1 MPVISGFET
10 LPPEHRAWLIREWRR
25 TGYGDN
31 ARLAGLLGERLRV
44 DDPAAEAPAASTL
57 HRWARVEKAR
67 AGRIRYT
74 AELRAA
80 TIAALPEDDPD
91 LNAKVGAYMEGRLV
105 EALEDLDTLADLD
118 PLERLA
124 ALTDAHKA
132 TTARRRVTIA
142 QDQAD
147 LARQKFDAEQAI
159 RADEKAKA
167 LAAATQA
174 GRGEGVSP
182 AAIDAIRAAIM
193 GELA

>member
-1 MPVISGFET
+1 MPVVSGFET
-10 LPPEHRAWLIREWRR
+10 LPAEHRAWLIREWRR
-25 TGYGDN
+25 AGYGDN
-31 ARLAGLLGERLRV
+31 ERLARALGERLRA
-44 DDPAAEAPAASTL
+44 DDPAATDPAASTL
-57 HRWARVEKAR
+57 YRWARAEKAR

-105 EALEDLDTLADLD
+105 EALEDLDALADLD

-147 LARQKFDAEQAI
+147 LARQRFEAEQAI
-159 RADEKAKA
+159 RADEQAKA

-174 GRGEGVSP
+174 ARGEGVSP
-182 AAIDAIRAAIM
+182 AAIEAIRAAMM
-193 GELA
+193 GNLA